1 MIFLTSKER
10 MILALWSANTALL
23 VYANWRDGK
32 NDRLTD
38 QDRKLGKRAFVTV
51 VVGYVLLVAG
61 PIASN
66 LSGFFEKSWTVF
78 LLLTLVPW
86 LIALVCALAGLAFGM
101 GSKGWN
107 RIAAIVSS
115 TVMIGFMACFVFRG
129 RF

>member
-1 MIFLTSKER
+1 MIFLTPKER

-51 VVGYVLLVAG
+51 LVGYVLLVAG

-66 LSGFFEKSWTVF
+66 LSGSFEKSWTVF

-86 LIALVCALAGLAFGM
+86 LIAFVCALAGLAIGM
-101 GSKGWN
+101 CSKGWN

-115 TVMIGFMACFVFRG
+115 TVMIGFMAWVCLRG